1 MSQLPTGDMGRFQ
14 RHVFVCLNERP
25 ADHPRGCCSLHGAVQ
40 VRDALKDELKRRGL
54 ASIVRANNAG
64 CLDTCEHGA
73 VLVIYPEGIWYGK
86 VTVDDV
92 PEIIERTLVAGE
104 VIQRLVIDDPR
115 YRPDFLQYP
124 PLGGSEPGG
133 L

>member
-1 MSQLPTGDMGRFQ
+1 MGRFQ

-25 ADHPRGCCSLHGAVQ
+25 ADHPRGCCALHGSAQ

-54 ASIVRANNAG
+54 ASVVRANNAG
-64 CLDTCEHGA
+64 CLDACDHGA

-92 PEIIERTLVAGE
+92 PEIIERTILAGE
-104 VIQRLVIDDPR
+104 VIQRLVIPDPR
-115 YRPDFLQYP
+115 YRPDFLQFP
-124 PLGGSEPGG
+124 PLGGTEPGG